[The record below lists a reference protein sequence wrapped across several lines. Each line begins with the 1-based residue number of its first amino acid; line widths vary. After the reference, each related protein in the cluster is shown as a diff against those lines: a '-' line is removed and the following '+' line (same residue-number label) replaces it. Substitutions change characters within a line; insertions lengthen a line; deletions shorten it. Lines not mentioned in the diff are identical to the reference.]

1 MALTKSKGLPAIT
14 DAAVVGVALS
24 SLEQILNQEI
34 ADELLALRPPEQLV
48 AEPPPPVVSPPR
60 AATSSDPPKAAVSA
74 PIRRSKVM
82 ISPV

>member
-1 MALTKSKGLPAIT
+1 MVRFDHRVT

-48 AEPPPPVVSPPR
+48 TEPPPAERLGSRLGVR
-60 AATSSDPPKAAVSA
+60 TS
-74 PIRRSKVM
+74 R
-82 ISPV
+82 